1 MFWRMDAARGGEGR
15 SSESGLDP
23 SAGGR
28 AARCGAAG
36 KDLDNDHAA
45 AAARAWRTMIGRG
58 VRIGG
63 VVHCRRINLR
73 HWSGHQL
80 PGARDVGL
88 AAGAGEQ
95 AVMADAMKPLWQNVE
110 QKAPDELVG
119 AERHCAVPRLPIAA
133 VILVAEGDAAF
144 VESDE
149 TAVRD
154 GDAMGVAGEIG
165 EHRLGPGEG
174 WLGIDEPVLPS
185 QRREMPGEGLTATEA
200 LDLAEEPQL
209 ARRVGAG

>member
-45 AAARAWRTMIGRG
+45 AAARAWRTMIGGG

-73 HWSGHQL
+73 HWSSQKL

-88 AAGAGEQ
+88 AAGAGQ
-95 AVMADAMKPLWQNVE
+95 QPVVADAMKPLWENVE
-110 QKAPDELVG
+110 QEAPDELAG
-119 AERHCAVPRLPIAA
+119 GERHCAVPRLPVAA
-133 VILVAEGDAAF
+133 VILVAEGHAAL
-144 VESDE
+144 VESHE
-149 TAVRD
+149 
-154 GDAMGVAGEIG
+154 
-165 EHRLGPGEG
+165 
-174 WLGIDEPVLPS
+174 
-185 QRREMPGEGLTATEA
+185 AT
-200 LDLAEEPQL
+200 
-209 ARRVGAG
+209 V

>member
-15 SSESGLDP
+15 SSESDLDP

-28 AARCGAAG
+28 AARRGAAG

-73 HWSGHQL
+73 HWSSDQL

-88 AAGAGEQ
+88 AAGAGQQ
-95 AVMADAMKPLWQNVE
+95 AVVADAMKPLWQNVE
-110 QKAPDELVG
+110 QEAPDELVG
-119 AERHCAVPRLPIAA
+119 AERHCAVPRRSVAA
-133 VILVAEGDAAF
+133 VLLVAEGHAAL
-144 VESDE
+144 VESKE
-149 TAVRD
+149 
-154 GDAMGVAGEIG
+154 
-165 EHRLGPGEG
+165 
-174 WLGIDEPVLPS
+174 
-185 QRREMPGEGLTATEA
+185 
-200 LDLAEEPQL
+200 
-209 ARRVGAG
+209 